1 MSKHTEARPE
11 MDVSLNIYTGVSP
24 ALLPLDITED
34 IMTEVGR
41 WLYKR
46 AGQGQGGCKRSA
58 CSTGIYNT
66 RRPVL
71 NSGKLLLQ

>member
-1 MSKHTEARPE
+1 MVLEVLMSKHTEARPE

-58 CSTGIYNT
+58 CSTGYSNLT
-66 RRPVL
+66 RRVV
-71 NSGKLLLQ
+71 S